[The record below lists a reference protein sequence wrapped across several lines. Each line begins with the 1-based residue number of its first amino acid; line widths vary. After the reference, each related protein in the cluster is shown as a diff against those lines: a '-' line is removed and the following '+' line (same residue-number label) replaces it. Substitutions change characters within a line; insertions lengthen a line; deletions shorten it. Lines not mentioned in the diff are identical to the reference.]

1 MWNNIS
7 DLASNVILGQMENEI
22 KNQADKAGKE
32 MANLIEKN
40 KKNVDI
46 LLKQVGLKKK
56 TPMDWV
62 KDKMKGNNKIRK

>member
-32 MANLIEKN
+32 MANLIEK
-40 KKNVDI
+40 K
-46 LLKQVGLKKK
+46 
-56 TPMDWV
+56 
-62 KDKMKGNNKIRK
+62 

>member
-32 MANLIEKN
+32 MANLIEK
-40 KKNVDI
+40 KI
-46 LLKQVGLKKK
+46 E
-56 TPMDWV
+56 
-62 KDKMKGNNKIRK
+62 KMSIYYLNRLALRKRRQWIG